1 MMSGFRKINWADH
14 EDSDEEEE
22 DDDMIDVEKDNVKD
36 EGVAEDDDD
45 KFDLK
50 LIINDNDNEAN
61 KKEAIK
67 QLSKKKR
74 KELKKEEF
82 DDLDSLF
89 ALFTL
94 TTTTT
99 STTPTSTAN
108 SYNNN
113 SSNHVAVTRPT
124 INDRSGSSITISNN
138 YVSNKD
144 NDNNM
149 IDNDNS
155 GSSHLNVYNDNIINI
170 DQRYIINNY
179 NNNCN
184 ININN
189 NSISDI
195 NAVVTSTTK
204 TTNTIIATDNT
215 AFDINTIASV
225 DKMEK
230 PTINRFKDSLHS
242 NEFECFEFT
251 QKQGY
256 EAGIRTVSSIIY
268 KHNKTIEV
276 EEVFFTELYDAM
288 TQEVESSSIQAAAVV
303 GRIKLEETN
312 LLRGIFDPFIFL
324 STKIEYRH
332 QIKDHYACS
341 FISKGLIDKRDLGAH
356 IYEVVLSFNPYN
368 KSYNKNVNVIND
380 NINLEIKACKP
391 NCNRNTYFDVENH
404 VVPELQYVLNIHI
417 VKKNPCSIINSII
430 DITQIEMNKINDEIN
445 FIDSLTNIHYH
456 SPPTLEQFQ
465 DRVELISTGMKISL
479 NKLFF
484 DNISMHFKEMGW
496 NYDLHMPLTDPP
508 FVVSP
513 NNLIS
518 TLKNI
523 YHCLNDFIVLK
534 LKMHKDTL
542 DVYMNDFYNFY
553 QNNIYDHAF
562 MDKDEIYKCIE
573 ESKNIINDNHINN
586 IDVCDYNNNNINC
599 NNHYNNEND
608 DYNCME
614 KRRKK
619 GYYSNENDDYN
630 CMEKRREKGYY
641 KKQSKG
647 KTIRKLKHIIK
658 SLQGPKKCKRKK
670 KKKHIN

>member
-1 MMSGFRKINWADH
+1 MSGFKKINWADH
-14 EDSDEEEE
+14 EDEEDD
-22 DDDMIDVEKDNVKD
+22 DDDMIDVEEDNDKD
-36 EGVAEDDDD
+36 ESVAEDDDD

-50 LIINDNDNEAN
+50 LIINNNDNEAN
-61 KKEAIK
+61 KKDAIK

-74 KELKKEEF
+74 KESKKNEF

-113 SSNHVAVTRPT
+113 SSNNVADTRPT
-124 INDRSGSSITISNN
+124 INDRSGNSITISN
-138 YVSNKD
+138 YKD
-144 NDNNM
+144 NDNNT

-155 GSSHLNVYNDNIINI
+155 RWQTNNDNIINI
-170 DQRYIINNY
+170 DQRYMINNY
-179 NNNCN
+179 NNNYD

-189 NSISDI
+189 NNINNISSNNNNISSI

-204 TTNTIIATDNT
+204 TTNTIIASDNT
-215 AFDINTIASV
+215 AFDTNTIAGI

-230 PTINRFKDSLHS
+230 PTINRYKDSLHS
-242 NEFECFEFT
+242 NEFEFFEFT

-276 EEVFFTELYDAM
+276 EEVFFADLYDAM
-288 TQEVESSSIQAAAVV
+288 TQAVESSSIQAAAVV

-312 LLRGIFDPFIFL
+312 LLKGIFDPFIFL

-332 QIKDHYACS
+332 QIKDYYAYS
-341 FISKGLIDKRDLGAH
+341 FISNGLIDKRDLGAF

-368 KSYNKNVNVIND
+368 KSNNKNVNIIND

-391 NCNRNTYFDVENH
+391 NCNRVTYFDVENH
-404 VVPELQYVLNIHI
+404 VVPELQYILNIHI

-430 DITQIEMNKINDEIN
+430 DIIQIEMNKINDEIN
-445 FIDSLTNIHYH
+445 FIHSLTNIHYH

-479 NKLFF
+479 KKLFF
-484 DNISMHFKEMGW
+484 DDISIHFKEMGW
-496 NYDLHMPLTDPP
+496 NYDQHMPLTDPP

-513 NNLIS
+513 ENLIS
-518 TLKNI
+518 TLENI
-523 YHCLNDFIVLK
+523 YHCLNNFIVLK
-534 LKMHKDTL
+534 LKMHNDTL
-542 DVYMNDFYNFY
+542 DVYMNEFYNFY

-573 ESKNIINDNHINN
+573 ESKNIINNNDINN
-586 IDVCDYNNNNINC
+586 VNVCDYSNNINC
-599 NNHYNNEND
+599 NNYYNNEND

-619 GYYSNENDDYN
+619 GYYYNNEKDDYN
-630 CMEKRREKGYY
+630 CMEKRRGKGYF

-647 KTIRKLKHIIK
+647 KTIRKLKHIIE
-658 SLQGPKKCKRKK
+658 SLKGPKKCKRKK
-670 KKKHIN
+670 KKKTY